1 MGRLYRDKKFLEKSL
16 EAAMARNENLEP
28 LAQKLQVS
36 HHSLCSIES
45 V

>member
-1 MGRLYRDKKFLEKSL
+1 MGGLYQDKKLLEKSL

-36 HHSLCSIES
+36 QRSSCSIES